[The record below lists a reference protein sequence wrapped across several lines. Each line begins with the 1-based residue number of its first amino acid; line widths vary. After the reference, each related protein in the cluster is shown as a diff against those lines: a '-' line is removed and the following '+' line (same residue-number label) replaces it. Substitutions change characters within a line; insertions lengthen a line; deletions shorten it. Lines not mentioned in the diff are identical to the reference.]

1 MAVPPVRDIRVY
13 NVNVLIHQTK
23 ITKEST
29 DSNDKKNLAEKRH
42 LGPSTTLILIT
53 NVNEQIITSIII
65 YKFEQSD

>member
-42 LGPSTTLILIT
+42 SSTFNNT
-53 NVNEQIITSIII
+53 NAN
-65 YKFEQSD
+65 Y